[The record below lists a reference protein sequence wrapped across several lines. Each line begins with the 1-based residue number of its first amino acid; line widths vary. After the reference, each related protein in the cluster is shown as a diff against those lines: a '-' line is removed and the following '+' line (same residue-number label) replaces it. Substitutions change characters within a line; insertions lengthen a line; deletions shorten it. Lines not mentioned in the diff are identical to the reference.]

1 MAKKFDAKTQKWVD
15 VPETNTP
22 KQTNTPTTQKST
34 PQPTSSPKINE
45 NAVTKPATQ
54 TQPVTTTKDDGKSKN
69 ANKDYTYKEFTY
81 LTGECA
87 VEPNSITLATQAGN
101 TIELKN
107 LGKYLSGMY
116 FVTEVKI
123 DISTSGTALTYSVL
137 KNGFGKTLKPYVP
150 TAETSK
156 QSDTP
161 LDVTTKVSAGDKVKF
176 IEGADATYSNSHDGV
191 KVPAWV
197 KEKTHTVQKVTDD
210 GQRALL
216 KEISSW
222 TYTKY
227 LQKV

>member
-1 MAKKFDAKTQKWVD
+1 MAKKFDAKTQKWID

-22 KQTNTPTTQKST
+22 KQTTTPKKST

-45 NAVTKPATQ
+45 NAVTQPVTQ
-54 TQPVTTTKDDGKSKN
+54 SQPVTTTKDDGKSKD
-69 ANKDYTYKEFTY
+69 ANKNYTYKEFTY

-87 VEPNSITLATQAGN
+87 VEPNSVTLATQAGN
-101 TIELKN
+101 TVELKN

-123 DISTSGTALTYSVL
+123 DISTSGTTLTYSVL

-156 QSDTP
+156 QEDIPVDIATTISTGDT
-161 LDVTTKVSAGDKVKF
+161 VKF
-176 IEGADATYSNSHDGV
+176 IEGADAIYSNAHDGV
-191 KVPAWV
+191 KVPQWV
-197 KEKTHTVQKVTDD
+197 RKKTHTVDKVTDD
-210 GQRALL
+210 GQRARL
-216 KEISSW
+216 KEIWSW

>member
-1 MAKKFDAKTQKWVD
+1 MAKKFDAKTQKWIE

-22 KQTNTPTTQKST
+22 KQTTTPETST
-34 PQPTSSPKINE
+34 PQSTSSPKINE
-45 NAVTKPATQ
+45 NTVTQPVTS
-54 TQPVTTTKDDGKSKN
+54 QPVTTTKDDGKSKD
-69 ANKDYTYKEFTY
+69 ANKNYTYKELTY

-87 VEPNSITLATQAGN
+87 VEPNSVTLATQAGD
-101 TIELKN
+101 TVELKN

-123 DISTSGTALTYSVL
+123 DISTSGTTLTYSVL

-156 QSDTP
+156 QEDTP
-161 LDVTTKVSAGDKVKF
+161 VDIATTVSAGDTVKF
-176 IEGADATYSNSHDGV
+176 IEGEAAVYANSHDQV
-191 KVPAWV
+191 KVPDWV
-197 KEKTHTVQKVTDD
+197 KKKTYTVQKVTDD

-216 KEISSW
+216 KEITSW